1 MDNEQTVVLKLSA
14 WADAEIISANDKDN
28 EEK

>member
-1 MDNEQTVVLKLSA
+1 MENDQEVVLKLHS
-14 WADAEIISANDKDN
+14 WADAEVISANDKDN